1 MTITDWSVIGEIVS
15 AIAVVISLIYVG
27 VQVKQNT
34 TATRVVTTQAH
45 VESWNHVVSNLCQSS
60 ETASNWHQGLQDLSR
75 LEGGQRVQFFAQ
87 LSLVNRYYEAS
98 YLEWVSGVLDERLW
112 SGLRAMLVDSMS
124 YPGAREW
131 WNHRRHH
138 YCADYQQ
145 LVDTIFAAGSGRPLY
160 GSAGSVINTDSI

>member
-1 MTITDWSVIGEIVS
+1 MTITDWSAIGEIVG

-45 VESWNHVVSNLCQSS
+45 VESWNHVVSSLCQSS

-75 LEGGQRVQFFAQ
+75 LDGGQRVQFFA
-87 LSLVNRYYEAS
+87 LLGLVNRYYEAS
-98 YLEWVSGVLDERLW
+98 YLGWSSGVLDERLW
-112 SGLRAMLVDSMS
+112 SGLREMLVDSMS

-138 YCADYQQ
+138 YCREYQQ
-145 LVDTIFAAGSGRPLY
+145 LVDGLLAASGGRGLY
-160 GSAGSVINTDSI
+160 GPGDSVIQRNST

>member
-1 MTITDWSVIGEIVS
+1 MTIGEWSAVGEIVG

-45 VESWNHVVSNLCQSS
+45 VESWNHVVSVLCQSL
-60 ETASNWHQGLQDLSR
+60 ETASTWHQGLQDLSR

-87 LSLVNRYYEAS
+87 LSMVNRYYEAS
-98 YLEWVSGVLDERLW
+98 YLEWSSGVLDERLW
-112 SGLRAMLVDSMS
+112 SGLREMLVDSMS

-138 YCADYQQ
+138 YCAEYQK
-145 LVDTIFAAGSGRPLY
+145 LVDDLLAAGGGRQLYASGN
-160 GSAGSVINTDSI
+160 SVI

>member
-1 MTITDWSVIGEIVS
+1 MSITDWSAIGEIVG

-45 VESWNHVVSNLCQSS
+45 VESWNHVVSVLCQSS
-60 ETASNWHQGLQDLSR
+60 ETASTWHQGLQDLSR

-87 LSLVNRYYEAS
+87 LSMVNRYYEAS
-98 YLEWVSGVLDERLW
+98 YLEWSSGVLDERLW
-112 SGLRAMLVDSMS
+112 GGLREMLVDSMS

-131 WNHRRHH
+131 WSHRRHH
-138 YCADYQQ
+138 YCVDYQRI
-145 LVDTIFAAGSGRPLY
+145 VDNLLAAGGGRPMY
-160 GSAGSVINTDSI
+160 GSGDSVT

>member
-1 MTITDWSVIGEIVS
+1 MTITEWSAVGEIVG

-45 VESWNHVVSNLCQSS
+45 VEFWNHVVSNLCQSS
-60 ETASNWHQGLQDLSR
+60 ETASNWHLGLQDLSR
-75 LEGGQRVQFFAQ
+75 LDGGQRVQFFVQ

-98 YLEWVSGVLDERLW
+98 YLEWSSGVLDERLW
-112 SGLRAMLVDSMS
+112 GGLREMLVDSMS

-131 WNHRRHH
+131 WNQRRHH
-138 YCADYQQ
+138 YCAEYQQ
-145 LVDTIFAAGSGRPLY
+145 LVDKLLAARSGRQLY
-160 GSAGSVINTDSI
+160 ASGDSVIKTDST